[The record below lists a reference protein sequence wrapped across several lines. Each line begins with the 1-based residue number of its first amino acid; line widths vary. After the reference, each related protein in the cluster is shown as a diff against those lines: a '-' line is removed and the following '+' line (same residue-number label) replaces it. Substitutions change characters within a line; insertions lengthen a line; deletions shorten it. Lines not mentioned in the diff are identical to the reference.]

1 MAHGRAPGSTGEA
14 NTVGDGG
21 EVVGTAMQT
30 RRDPDPTLRLP
41 NWKRRVVPGTP
52 VRVVTQS
59 QRDEPCSSKNSD
71 IPDPESDKR
80 QEEQDVAESE
90 GDALEAICEKIIV
103 KTQTKWMVRTLSTVK
118 ANARVG
124 FIGAAQA

>member
-1 MAHGRAPGSTGEA
+1 M
-14 NTVGDGG
+14 
-21 EVVGTAMQT
+21 
-30 RRDPDPTLRLP
+30 
-41 NWKRRVVPGTP
+41 PGTP

-71 IPDPESDKR
+71 IPDSESDKR

-90 GDALEAICEKIIV
+90 GDALEAICEKKFV
-103 KTQTKWMVRTLSTVK
+103 KTQTKWMVRTPSNVK

-124 FIGAAQA
+124 FIGDAQA